1 MSKTIITHINP
12 DPDAIT
18 SVWLLRRFE
27 KELSEASVKFVNA
40 GETIDGNPADTNSDI
55 IHVDTGGGQFDH
67 HDTNERTC
75 AAKRILDYLQNKYE
89 YLREDEALE
98 RLVEVVIGDD
108 HFEEC
113 DWPEAL
119 ADRYSFM
126 FSDILDGL
134 KRNNTLNDHGLV
146 DLGCTCLDG
155 IYTSLKLKIEAEE
168 EVESTSGR
176 REFETKWGKGLAIIS
191 KNDEVLTV
199 GMKSGFVLVVRKDPE
214 GMVRIKAQPKS
225 EVDLTEIYEKIRQN
239 DPEATWFLH
248 ASKKMLLNGS
258 YKNPGHK
265 FSRLGLEEII
275 ETFKQD

>member
-1 MSKTIITHINP
+1 MSKTIVTHINP

-27 KELSEASVKFVNA
+27 KEFSEAKVEFVAA
-40 GETIDGNPADTNSDI
+40 GETIDGQPADINPDI
-55 IHVDTGGGQFDH
+55 VHVDTGGGQFDH

-75 AAKRILDYLQNKYE
+75 AAKRILDYLQNKYD
-89 YLREDEALE
+89 YIREDEALE

-126 FSDILDGL
+126 FGDILDGL
-134 KRNNTLNDHGLV
+134 KRNNTLTDHGLV

-168 EVESTSGR
+168 EIENGK
-176 REFETKWGKGLAIIS
+176 EFETKWGKALGLVS

-199 GMKSGFVLVVRKDPE
+199 GMKNGFVVVVRKDPD
-214 GMVRIKAQPKS
+214 GMIRIKAQPQS
-225 EVDLTEIYEKIRQN
+225 GVDLTEIYEKVKEK
-239 DPEATWFLH
+239 DSEATWFLH

-258 YKNPGHK
+258 YKNPSAK
-265 FSRLGLEEII
+265 FSKLSLEEIVGLF
-275 ETFKQD
+275 E